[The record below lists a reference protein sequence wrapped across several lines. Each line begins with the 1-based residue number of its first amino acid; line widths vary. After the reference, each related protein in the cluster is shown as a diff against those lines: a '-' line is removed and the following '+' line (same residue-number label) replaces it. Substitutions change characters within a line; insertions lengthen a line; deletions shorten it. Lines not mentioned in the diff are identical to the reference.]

1 VTLKPIL
8 LPLGL
13 SGSQLHAK
21 IGLDCWYWRPYPSER
36 QLWKW
41 WL

>member
-21 IGLDCWYWRPYPSER
+21 IGLDCWYWRPYPVRDSYGNGD
-36 QLWKW
+36 
-41 WL
+41 